1 MNKRYFIFSLLI
13 VNIILAIAVVSLYQQ
28 NKAYKSINREL
39 IIKNDSI
46 LSVNLQ
52 LLHTKP
58 LAQEGTVPPKKK
70 KANKRS

>member
-1 MNKRYFIFSLLI
+1 MKRNRYIFPLI
-13 VNIILAIAVVSLYQQ
+13 TLNLVLAISVVVLYQQ
-28 NKAYKSINREL
+28 NRTYKSITREL

-52 LLHTKP
+52 LMNMKH
-58 LAQEGTVPPKKK
+58 LAQEQAVHSKKK